1 MEVSR
6 RLRAAPVRA
15 LQQAYGP
22 DLASAGELLNVSLD
36 ARGGFDVGALPIAGT
51 RAPADDKRGYWA
63 KRRTDRIYLMSLLF
77 AHYYCRAKDTVADV
91 GCHCSPLVL
100 MLAGFRRRYAI
111 DPNPH
116 AAECWRGVDGATFL
130 NLPFEDVDVGALTG
144 RRRFD
149 LILCNQVIE
158 HLDDPAPFVER
169 VLSKARRAIISTTFE
184 TPAGVMRGHV
194 QDPIDLHK
202 FEAWF
207 PRKPMGTFIS
217 RGRVGGKILAV
228 F

>member
-1 MEVSR
+1 MNVSR
-6 RLRAAPVRA
+6 RLRAAPVEA
-15 LQQAYGP
+15 PEQAHGLDP
-22 DLASAGELLNVSLD
+22 AGAGELLNVSLD
-36 ARGGFDVGALPIAGT
+36 DHGGFDIGALPIAGT
-51 RAPADDKRGYWA
+51 RPPDDILGYWA
-63 KRRTDRIYLMSLLF
+63 KRKSDRIYLMSVLF
-77 AHYYCRAKDTVADV
+77 AHYYCRTKDTVVDV

-100 MLAGFRRRYAI
+100 MLPGFRRRYAV

-116 AAECWRGVDGATFL
+116 AAACWRSVDGATFL
-130 NLPFEDVDVGALTG
+130 NVPFEDVDVVALTG

-158 HLDDPAPFVER
+158 HLDEPARFVETL
-169 VLSKARRAIISTTFE
+169 LSKARRAIISTTFE
-184 TPAGVMRGHV
+184 TPAGVMHSHV
-194 QDPIDLHK
+194 QDPIDLHR